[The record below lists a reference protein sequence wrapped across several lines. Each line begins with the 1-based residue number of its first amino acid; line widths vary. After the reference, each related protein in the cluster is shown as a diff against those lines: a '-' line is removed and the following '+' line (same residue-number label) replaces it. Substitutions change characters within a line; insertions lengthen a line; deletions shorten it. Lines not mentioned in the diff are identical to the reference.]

1 MNWTTAR
8 CVAAC
13 ILSADSA
20 KSNAAIAVRSGRPLA
35 KTVLANTV
43 LANTVLANT
52 ELPTTALSATVMGT
66 AVLAPRLAPRV
77 QGMTVLGTTVL
88 APTVPVTRPLPSA
101 MCHLA
106 WQRRSSKH
114 SPESSAAA
122 SNTRPMR
129 CRELPAH

>member
-35 KTVLANTV
+35 KTV

-88 APTVPVTRPLPSA
+88 APTVPVTRPLPPA